1 MGRPTTSAT
10 LATWTPSP
18 CLLTAPSVPL
28 AARTPR
34 PCSGISMTASIC
46 TLWTTPTPSTPSHS
60 ALTGTGCAPPPGPPS
75 RFGILRARTW
85 LRSSD
90 LRCPEVPGL
99 IPHSACPSP
108 GALMAKP
115 SSLDTVTTSFVSGRC
130 LSLAPGKRLS
140 AKKSPALPL
149 LEKKHRVVE
158 LSWTW
163 PWSARCT
170 GRSKLYVHIVYYVF
184 SLCAYAAQPEFC
196 GCNLNKLE
204 GQNVFVFTGCV
215 SPEYSNCNKVGL
227 TKK

>member
-1 MGRPTTSAT
+1 MHMEDN
-10 LATWTPSP
+10 
-18 CLLTAPSVPL
+18 
-28 AARTPR
+28 
-34 PCSGISMTASIC
+34 CS
-46 TLWTTPTPSTPSHS
+46 STY
-60 ALTGTGCAPPPGPPS
+60 L
-75 RFGILRARTW
+75 
-85 LRSSD
+85 
-90 LRCPEVPGL
+90 
-99 IPHSACPSP
+99 
-108 GALMAKP
+108 
-115 SSLDTVTTSFVSGRC
+115 RC

-170 GRSKLYVHIVYYVF
+170 GPSKLYVHISDLVYCT
-184 SLCAYAAQPEFC
+184 CAYAAQPEFC

-227 TKK
+227 TTVFSFLLVEGSTRLGWNVVFVALTLTFMAWLKSVDLVKGQSVTFYT

>member
-1 MGRPTTSAT
+1 MEEN
-10 LATWTPSP
+10 
-18 CLLTAPSVPL
+18 
-28 AARTPR
+28 
-34 PCSGISMTASIC
+34 CS
-46 TLWTTPTPSTPSHS
+46 STY
-60 ALTGTGCAPPPGPPS
+60 L
-75 RFGILRARTW
+75 
-85 LRSSD
+85 
-90 LRCPEVPGL
+90 
-99 IPHSACPSP
+99 
-108 GALMAKP
+108 
-115 SSLDTVTTSFVSGRC
+115 RC

-170 GRSKLYVHIVYYVF
+170 GPSKLYVHISDLVYCT
-184 SLCAYAAQPEFC
+184 CAYAAQPEFC

-227 TKK
+227 TTVFSFLLVESSTRLGWNVVFVASILSFMAWLGSAYLVKGQSATLCTEILFAGLCP

>member
-1 MGRPTTSAT
+1 MVWDLNDGKHLYT
-10 LATWTPSP
+10 LDHADT
-18 CLLTAPSVPL
+18 
-28 AARTPR
+28 
-34 PCSGISMTASIC
+34 IN
-46 TLWTTPTPSTPSHS
+46 
-60 ALTGTGCAPPPGPPS
+60 ALTFSPNRYWLCAATGPTIIY
-75 RFGILRARTW
+75 GILRARTW
-85 LRSSD
+85 SRSSD

-158 LSWTW
+158 LSCTW
-163 PWSARCT
+163 PWSARCI

-227 TKK
+227 TT

>member
-1 MGRPTTSAT
+1 MEEN
-10 LATWTPSP
+10 
-18 CLLTAPSVPL
+18 
-28 AARTPR
+28 
-34 PCSGISMTASIC
+34 CS
-46 TLWTTPTPSTPSHS
+46 STY
-60 ALTGTGCAPPPGPPS
+60 L
-75 RFGILRARTW
+75 
-85 LRSSD
+85 
-90 LRCPEVPGL
+90 
-99 IPHSACPSP
+99 
-108 GALMAKP
+108 
-115 SSLDTVTTSFVSGRC
+115 RC

-227 TKK
+227 TTVIFIPASGGFNPVGVKRRLCCSHFNFYGMT